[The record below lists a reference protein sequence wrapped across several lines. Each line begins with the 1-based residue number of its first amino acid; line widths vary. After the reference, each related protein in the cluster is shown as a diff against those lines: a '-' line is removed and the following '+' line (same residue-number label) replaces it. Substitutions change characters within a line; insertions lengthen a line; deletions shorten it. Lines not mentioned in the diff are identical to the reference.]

1 MATTYTQKLRAS
13 IAYNTDQYQLECDCL
28 PAGVQPLM
36 IKTSILANAAF
47 QQVVSIALNDAGALV
62 FYMGPRCW
70 EYTPSETNC
79 RIALEWINTNFDK
92 LFPED

>member
-1 MATTYTQKLRAS
+1 MTTYENKLKAS
-13 IAYNTDQYQLECDCL
+13 VAYNTDDYFLNCEIL

-36 IKTSILANAAF
+36 IKTSILAYAAL
-47 QQVVSIALNDAGALV
+47 QQVNAIAMDRAGALV
-62 FYMGPRCW
+62 FYMGPRNW

-79 RIALEWINTNFDK
+79 RIALEWINNNFDK